1 MADAKGLFEAV
12 LAEEFGWDDCA
23 LVALSSGPGAESQ
36 TFRVERG
43 RAAVAVLHAYR
54 QAWIDWIGA
63 RQEWPGRVGACA
75 RLLAHLEGCGYA
87 VPRVVRTRRGEEFA
101 LREGWAVLLTGY
113 VEGETKDYSAAGL
126 RALGEAVGTLH
137 MLPVGEIGESWWSL
151 ATVVPRVAGR
161 LAEVGAT
168 VPPDW
173 REWYE
178 VCLRELAAWSERTG
192 LPEAIIH
199 ADAWAGNAVIGGD
212 GRATLI
218 DWELSGMGPT
228 VLDFGSLILHGHY
241 DLPGCMPDAG
251 RIAALVG
258 GYCRQ
263 RRVANEE
270 LAVLTEAIRFGT
282 VYRSALFF
290 VAAADGMWG
299 ERPWRQIGIERER
312 YPAGPALAAATRDYL
327 AGAG

>member
-1 MADAKGLFEAV
+1 MDEQRLFEVA
-12 LAEEFGWDDCA
+12 LAEEFGWGDCA
-23 LVALSSGPGAESQ
+23 LVALSGASGAESR
-36 TFRVERG
+36 TFRVERDG
-43 RAAVAVLHAYR
+43 AAVAVLHAYR
-54 QAWIDWIGA
+54 RAWFDWLGA

-75 RLLAHLEGCGYA
+75 RLLAQLEGCGYE
-87 VPRVVRTRRGEEFA
+87 VPRVVRTRQGEDFA
-101 LREGWAVLLTGY
+101 LREGWAILLTGY

-126 RALGEAVGTLH
+126 RALGGAVGALHTL
-137 MLPVGEIGESWWSL
+137 PRGEVGESWWSL

-161 LAEVGAT
+161 LVEMGEK
-168 VPPDW
+168 VPPEW
-173 REWYE
+173 RAWYE
-178 VCLRELAAWSERTG
+178 DCLRELAAWAGRAG

-199 ADAWAGNAVIGGD
+199 ADAWAGNTVIGGD

-218 DWELSGMGPT
+218 DWELAGTGPT

-241 DLPGCMPDAG
+241 DLPGCLPDAG
-251 RIAALVG
+251 RTAALVG

-263 RRVANEE
+263 RRVTSEE
-270 LAVLTEAIRFGT
+270 LAVLTEAIRFGP

-290 VAAADGMWG
+290 VATAEGMWG

-312 YPAGPALAAATRDYL
+312 YPAGPALTAATLDYL